1 MSEEGI
7 DIEAMNTLIP
17 LDNSIEI
24 SISSEGCSVSAH
36 SNERSFDDLK
46 KAVDEILRSLPHNKK
61 EQQPDVNI
69 S

>member
-1 MSEEGI
+1 MSDETIGMERL
-7 DIEAMNTLIP
+7 AYVT

-36 SNERSFDDLK
+36 SNEMRFDDLK

-61 EQQPDVNI
+61 EQQQDVNI
-69 S
+69 L